1 VPSPWT
7 ESSQPGI
14 VQFVEGSMSLG
25 VELVVEQR
33 RDLVVAFSGQ
43 YGFTGDMLVVVHRRG
58 PGTAKK

>member
-1 VPSPWT
+1 
-7 ESSQPGI
+7 
-14 VQFVEGSMSLG
+14 MSLG